1 MTNSITAFDQNYL
14 QRLGINEAEAKAIV
28 EAGFTLEEYEATL
41 ATAQELESNAE
52 LVPVRYKII
61 AQAGAFMNEATGE
74 VIPKLKVQIPFFHTS
89 RVLFPKQEQ
98 DNQEGTMPLCSSVDG
113 KAGQYVDEN
122 GVIMPRSCQG
132 CPFDVYG
139 SDFNGGRG
147 KACKTM
153 RRLYVLTA
161 DSDVPA
167 VLNLP
172 PSSLKVWD
180 QFVSAVRFQGQFV
193 SSFEIELALEIKRN
207 GANTWSQLKQPTVV
221 RALTPVER
229 MRVLK
234 IGKELE
240 EKHKSY
246 KVSVDDYTAIELP
259 PVPEI
264 PQEDTKA
271 VNS

>member
-1 MTNSITAFDQNYL
+1 MTTAITTFDSNYL
-14 QRLGINEAEAKAIV
+14 QQLGINETEAKAIL
-28 EAGFTLEEYEATL
+28 EAGYTLEEYEATL
-41 ATAQELESNAE
+41 GTAQELEANAE
-52 LVPVRYKII
+52 LVPVRYKIV
-61 AQAGAFMNEATGE
+61 AQVGAFMNEATGE
-74 VIPKLKVQIPFFHTS
+74 IVPKLKIQIPYFHS
-89 RVLFPKQEQ
+89 ARVLFPKQEG
-98 DNQEGTMPLCSSVDG
+98 DDHQEGNVPLCSSVDG

-122 GVIMPRSCQG
+122 GVMMPRSCQG
-132 CPFDVYG
+132 CPFDVFG
-139 SDFNGGRG
+139 SDLNGGRG

-167 VLNLP
+167 ILNLP
-172 PSSLKVWD
+172 PSSLKKWD

-193 SSFEIELALEIKRN
+193 SSFAVELALEIKQS
-207 GANTWSQLKQPTVV
+207 GANTWSVLKQPAVV

-240 EKHKSY
+240 EKHKAY
-246 KVSVDDYTAIELP
+246 KVSVDDYMAIDLP
-259 PVPEI
+259 PVPEM
-264 PQEDTKA
+264 PQEDV